1 MRLHFTRILHI
12 HGFELHKKRISWP
25 LKHSW
30 RRSYEASKARDGISI
45 VLVLFG
51 LGLYGSSCYYG
62 IWALIYVALGCIV
75 LGVVIAVRTQ
85 RCPFCHR
92 YLGMMFFTGKKTYC
106 PHCGSDVR
114 AGRNV

>member
-1 MRLHFTRILHI
+1 M
-12 HGFELHKKRISWP
+12 
-25 LKHSW
+25 KHP
-30 RRSYEASKARDGISI
+30 KLLDGISS

-51 LGLYGSSCYYG
+51 LGLYGSSCCYG
-62 IWALIYVALGCIV
+62 VRALVYAALGCIIA
-75 LGVVIAVRTQ
+75 GVIIALCTQ

>member
-1 MRLHFTRILHI
+1 M
-12 HGFELHKKRISWP
+12 
-25 LKHSW
+25 KHPKLW
-30 RRSYEASKARDGISI
+30 DGISS

-75 LGVVIAVRTQ
+75 LGAVIAVRTQ

-106 PHCGSDVR
+106 PHCAATCAR
-114 AGRNV
+114 AETFDSAVIFRYAGCIMHAKAGIP